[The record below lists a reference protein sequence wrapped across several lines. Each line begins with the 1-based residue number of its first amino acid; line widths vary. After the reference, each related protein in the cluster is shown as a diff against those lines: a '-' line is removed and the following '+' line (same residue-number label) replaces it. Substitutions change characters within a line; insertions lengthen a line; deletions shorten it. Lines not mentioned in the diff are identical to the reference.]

1 MVAQNAAAMWNALRG
16 IVCVYKPAEA
26 SVRKLRRDL
35 IMKICKGL
43 NEVDENQYY
52 RPFKPHTS
60 NATELIQQ
68 SVDRSVDLRDH
79 PLVYGPKF
87 DELDLSLS
95 WSNFLGWNTSGV
107 LLFGL
112 RSGTQSARYIRE
124 NRSSRAYRIK
134 GVFGQATDTG
144 FKNGKVVER
153 STWRHIKPFHFD
165 KILSAMQAAHQ
176 KKMFEMSGI
185 DMQSQLAYELAAQG
199 PIRPINSKL
208 PIIYGIKCI
217 DYEGPE
223 FTLEIQC
230 INEYET
236 YLVGL
241 IHEIGV
247 RLHSTAHCTAIKC
260 IRHSYFNLDHAL
272 LSRHWDLKNILQN
285 IRMCNRILAENEHVL
300 KQTSIALR

>member
-16 IVCVYKPAEA
+16 IVCVYKPAES
-26 SVRKLRRDL
+26 SVKKLRKDL
-35 IMKICKGL
+35 ITKICKGL
-43 NEVDENQYY
+43 NEIDENQYY
-52 RPFKPHTS
+52 RPFKPHADSETQ
-60 NATELIQQ
+60 LIQQ
-68 SVDRSVDLRDH
+68 SIDRSVDLRDH

-87 DELDLSLS
+87 DELDLSVS
-95 WSNFLGWNTSGV
+95 WSNYLGWNTSGV

-112 RSGTQSARYIRE
+112 RSGTQSAKYIRE
-124 NRSSRAYRIK
+124 NRSTRAYHIK

-153 STWRHIKPFHFD
+153 STWRHIKPFHLD
-165 KILSAMQAAHQ
+165 KM
-176 KKMFEMSGI
+176 MCGI

-199 PIRPINSKL
+199 PIRPVNSKL
-208 PIIYGIKCI
+208 PVIYGMKCI
-217 DYEGPE
+217 DYAGPE

-272 LSRHWDLKNILQN
+272 LSKHWDMNNILQN
-285 IRMCNRILAENEHVL
+285 IKMCNRILNENEHVL